1 MKSKSKTDE
10 KYQRIHEFI
19 NNKFNR
25 FIHYL
30 AEPECTLMLFGP
42 VIKKG
47 KDISYLDKYIDAYKP
62 LLDDFI
68 SGDMYAEITGD
79 NNWYDI
85 VQKKSPYL
93 LTHVK
98 MYLLYKMLK
107 EENEGKEPDVNA
119 LTNSLYLIIRML
131 YQLRNKTSSINAL
144 PIIIHVINSEK
155 NELSYIY
162 NVNDFLIY
170 NNTFSDYRLAKAYLE
185 EVIGGSIGSTGYFE
199 FKMFEYFTKELGYRK
214 NKTLFKIEH
223 YHKIIDPEVGY
234 LYFKYCNSIK
244 DFTYCYE
251 IYNHVK
257 KVDKVEAINILNSKV
272 LTDSLLKRTPLRNI
286 KSILR
291 LDNIGQ
297 NIKAL
302 SLYVNILNKY
312 KKNKN
317 IFYVSVCSETIN
329 DHIDLYF
336 IANVAPEIANQ
347 LNDKFTKSTA
357 YLDIVRVKALFNY
370 DNLDYFDKITALCL
384 VNS

>member
-30 AEPECTLMLFGP
+30 AEQECTLMLFGP

-68 SGDMYAEITGD
+68 SGDMYAEITGN

-85 VQKKSPYL
+85 VQKKSPCL
-93 LTHVK
+93 LIHVK

-131 YQLRNKTSSINAL
+131 YQLRNKTGPINAL
-144 PIIIHVINSEK
+144 PIITHVINSEK
-155 NELSYIY
+155 NELSNIY

-170 NNTFSDYRLAKAYLE
+170 NNTFSDYKLAKAYLKD
-185 EVIGGSIGSTGYFE
+185 VIGDSIGHTDYFE
-199 FKMFEYFTKELGYRK
+199 FQMFEYFTKKLGYRK
-214 NKTLFKIEH
+214 DETLFKIEH

-234 LYFKYCNSIK
+234 LYFKYCKSIK

-257 KVDKVEAINILNSKV
+257 KVDKAEAINILNSKV
-272 LTDSLLKRTPLRNI
+272 LTDSLLKQTSLCNI
-286 KSILR
+286 KCILQ
-291 LDNIGQ
+291 DNIGQ

-302 SLYVNILNKY
+302 YLYVNILNKY
-312 KKNKN
+312 KQNKN
-317 IFYVSVCSETIN
+317 IFYMSVYSETIN
-329 DHIDLYF
+329 THIASYF
-336 IANVAPEIANQ
+336 RADVAPEIANQ
-347 LNDKFTKSTA
+347 LNDKFTKSTVFP
-357 YLDIVRVKALFNY
+357 YKVRVKALFNY